1 MLPEMIEQFHADMIH
16 LATVGAV
23 AEYDRLYTGNS
34 DFETVTGST
43 GTYSAAD
50 WEASTSFLPKP

>member
-1 MLPEMIEQFHADMIH
+1 MIDQFHADMIH
-16 LATVGAV
+16 PATVEAV
-23 AEYDRLYTGNS
+23 ADYDRLYTGNS

-50 WEASTSFLPKP
+50 REASTSFFPKP